1 MLGEPAKYEGDAPT
15 KTGTTLAP
23 ALRIPLANSGAC
35 WKKSRRSRMEAI
47 KGAVLIVTLA
57 GQLPVVHTVPFSTM
71 ANCEKARTQL
81 MQEYDKMDH
90 ATISY
95 AVVCVLR

>member
-1 MLGEPAKYEGDAPT
+1 
-15 KTGTTLAP
+15 
-23 ALRIPLANSGAC
+23 
-35 WKKSRRSRMEAI
+35 MEAI

-81 MQEYDKMDH
+81 MQ
-90 ATISY
+90 
-95 AVVCVLR
+95 LRL

>member
-1 MLGEPAKYEGDAPT
+1 
-15 KTGTTLAP
+15 
-23 ALRIPLANSGAC
+23 
-35 WKKSRRSRMEAI
+35 
-47 KGAVLIVTLA
+47 
-57 GQLPVVHTVPFSTM
+57 VHTVPFSTM